1 MGELTLNPFA
11 MAGTRVD
18 GDKNFDFSAEAGVAV
33 TQHAASGAFEG
44 YFSIAPSFSLT
55 GGEKRVSASGTLTG
69 MLFFPVLLTAGPR
82 ASYNFDEKKFEFGA
96 MACAQTL
103 LPLSSNTGAFGGL
116 CFTAND
122 VAHLKNDGVSG
133 MLTFTGQL

>member
-18 GDKNFDFSAEAGVAV
+18 GGGNFDFSGEAGVAV
-33 TQHAASGAFEG
+33 TKHAASGAFEG
-44 YFSIAPSFSLT
+44 YFIFAPSVSLT
-55 GGEKRVSASGTLTG
+55 GGEKRATASGALTG

-82 ASYNFDEKKFEFGA
+82 VSYNFDENKIEIGA

-103 LPLSSNTGAFGGL
+103 LPLSSNIGAFGGL

-122 VAHLKNDGVSG
+122 IAHLKDDGVGG
-133 MLTFTGQL
+133 MLILTGQL